1 MTEKWDKESKEALIA
16 YRINRTD
23 ETLREAE
30 LMYNEGHYNGAV
42 NRLYY
47 ACYYISMALLLK
59 KDIKAQT
66 HSGVKTMIS
75 LHYISKGIIPKEI
88 GKYLLLLFERR
99 QSGDYDDFVLC
110 DQEDVIDLREKAI
123 AYINCAKSLLSET
136 DEQ

>member
-1 MTEKWDKESKEALIA
+1 MTEQWDKESKEALIA
-16 YRINRTD
+16 YRINRAD

-30 LMYNEGHYNGAV
+30 LMYDEGLYNGAV

-47 ACYYISMALLLK
+47 ACYYISIALLLK
-59 KDIKAQT
+59 KDIQAQT

-88 GKYLLLLFERR
+88 DKYLLLLFERR

-110 DQEDVIDLREKAI
+110 DDDVIDLRDKAI
-123 AYINCAKSLLSET
+123 AYITCAKSLLSEK

>member
-1 MTEKWDKESKEALIA
+1 MTEQWDKESKEALIA

-59 KDIKAQT
+59 KGHQGPN
-66 HSGVKTMIS
+66 SFRS
-75 LHYISKGIIPKEI
+75 EN
-88 GKYLLLLFERR
+88 
-99 QSGDYDDFVLC
+99 DDFT
-110 DQEDVIDLREKAI
+110 
-123 AYINCAKSLLSET
+123 SLYLQRNHSQR
-136 DEQ
+136 DRKIFVALI